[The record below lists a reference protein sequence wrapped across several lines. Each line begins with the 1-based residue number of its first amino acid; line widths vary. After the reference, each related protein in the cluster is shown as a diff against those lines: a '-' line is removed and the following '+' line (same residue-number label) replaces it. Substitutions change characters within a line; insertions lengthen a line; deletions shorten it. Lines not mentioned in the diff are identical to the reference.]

1 MLYGAMNFPVNPVLE
16 ELEGIAGLGF
26 DFMELSMD
34 PPMAHYSQV
43 RQLKTELLAALERR
57 RMQLVCHMPTF
68 VSLAD
73 LTQSIR
79 LASLSEV
86 LDSLVAAAELEPL
99 KVVVHPAYING
110 LGTFVVDLAHQYAM
124 QSLAAIVQKAR
135 ELGLTLCLENMFP
148 HIGFGVDPEDF
159 EKIFS
164 DYRGLKMTLDI
175 GHGNIGSP
183 RGKRLIKLIEAFPDR
198 IGHLHVSDNF
208 GKRDD
213 HLPIGSGSVRFPKI
227 LKALKKT
234 GYEGTVTFEVFTPDR
249 EYLTLSREK
258 FKGMWTSY

>member
-16 ELEGIAGLGF
+16 ELEVIAGLGF

-34 PPMAHYSQV
+34 PPRAHYAQI
-43 RQLKTELLAALERR
+43 RQLKTELLETLKRR
-57 RMQLVCHMPTF
+57 QMQLVCHMPTF

-79 LASLSEV
+79 RASLNEV
-86 LDSLVAAAELEPL
+86 LDSLEAAAELKPL

-110 LGTFVVDLAHQYAM
+110 LGTFVVDLTRRYAM
-124 QSLAAIVQKAR
+124 ESLAAVAQKAWA
-135 ELGLTLCLENMFP
+135 LGLTLCLENMFP
-148 HIGFGVDPEDF
+148 HIGLGVEPDDF
-159 EKIFS
+159 KKIFS
-164 DYRGLKMTLDI
+164 DYQGLKMTLDI

-183 RGKRLIKLIEAFPDR
+183 RGKRVIELIEAFPDR
-198 IGHLHVSDNF
+198 IAHLHISDNF

-227 LKALKKT
+227 LRALKKT
-234 GYEGTVTFEVFTPDR
+234 GYDGTVTFEVFTADK
-249 EYLTLSREK
+249 EYLKLSREK
-258 FKGMWTSY
+258 FKNMWASF